1 MDFFLNMADQEE
13 RFEIHRAEMR
23 NRNLRNWQ
31 REASDLE
38 RFPKQR
44 CFMLL
49 HETYRHE
56 VSRRKKNGT
65 ADEKT
70 LYDLRTCYLYLKKEM
85 EYIFV
90 VETTLAQQQE
100 VWAKLNVALQ
110 SLFVWEESILVP
122 METVQLMCYKAWDK
136 NQIICGR
143 TNNGVMLSFAA
154 AAEIGEA
161 KRNFL
166 MLQKNF
172 TLDAW
177 RSSKNEKRE

>member
-1 MDFFLNMADQEE
+1 
-13 RFEIHRAEMR
+13 
-23 NRNLRNWQ
+23 
-31 REASDLE
+31 
-38 RFPKQR
+38 
-44 CFMLL
+44 
-49 HETYRHE
+49 
-56 VSRRKKNGT
+56 
-65 ADEKT
+65 
-70 LYDLRTCYLYLKKEM
+70 
-85 EYIFV
+85 
-90 VETTLAQQQE
+90 
-100 VWAKLNVALQ
+100 VALQ